1 MNAMLQEAHNAM
13 SLEAAHLSQLEY
25 VWMSKLSLDDS
36 IAFKSIYI
44 LQATTPLDAADE
56 QGMTSATDVNA
67 EAQCASVCVISL
79 YMVSAA
85 KDFYGHCIPFRGVHC
100 KYGEALRIASKEVE
114 LRQND

>member
-1 MNAMLQEAHNAM
+1 M

-44 LQATTPLDAADE
+44 LQATTPLDAADEQATTPLDAADE